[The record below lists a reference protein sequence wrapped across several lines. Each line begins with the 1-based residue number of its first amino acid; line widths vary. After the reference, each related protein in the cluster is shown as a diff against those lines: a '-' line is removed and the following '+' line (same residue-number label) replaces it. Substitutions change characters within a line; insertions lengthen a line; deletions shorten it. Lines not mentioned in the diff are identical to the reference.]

1 MGSINCKEYK
11 TNKKNAACA
20 QENDVDTGSFKFKSE
35 DDMEDTIEK
44 IVCNESDI
52 QENEM
57 KQLNFD
63 EDSKILLIKQNGKL
77 TAIGNKCSH
86 YGAPLHTGSLG
97 DGRVRCPW
105 HGACFNTQT
114 GDIEDFPGL
123 DSIPC
128 YKVRVEKDGQVKVQ
142 AKKSVLDKNKRIK
155 DMVRR
160 DENNDQTFIVIGGG
174 PSAGVCV
181 ETLRQEGFTGR
192 IVMICKENTQ
202 PYDRVKVSKTLDP
215 DLSKIQ
221 FRNLEFY
228 DEHSIEIMLGVE
240 ATKLDTSSKTVT
252 CSNGYV
258 IKFDKMYIATG
269 SKAIKVSIP
278 GWELEN
284 IFTIR
289 DHADAVA
296 INTLV
301 SKDLDVVCLGSSFIA
316 LEAAAAL
323 VKKVKSVTVIGRD
336 NVPLKPSFGEVIGQR
351 VLELFKE
358 NNVNM
363 VMKSGIKE
371 ILGVDG
377 KVSEVELIDG
387 TKLPCGMVI
396 MGTGSR
402 FFTDFLKDSEIKIN
416 QNGSIDTDINLM
428 TNIRDIYAGGDI
440 ANAPVCTIENER
452 ATIGHYQ
459 LAQYHGRIAAK
470 NMAGKV
476 EALQAVPFFWTML
489 FGKSFRYSGYG
500 KASDVKIVGSVE
512 ELKFVAFYLDGENN
526 VIATASCNRDPVV
539 AQYAELMAMGK
550 KLHKNDLEDEDP
562 FAWTQS
568 LLKPHLKVC

>member
-20 QENDVDTGSFKFKSE
+20 QENDGDTGSYKFRSE
-35 DDMEDTIEK
+35 SDMEDIIEK
-44 IVCNESDI
+44 VVCNESDI
-52 QENEM
+52 QENQM

-105 HGACFNTQT
+105 HGACFNTET

-128 YKVRVEKDGQVKVQ
+128 YKVKVEKDGQVKVQ
-142 AKKSVLDKNKRIK
+142 AKKSALDKNKRIK
-155 DMVRR
+155 DMVKR
-160 DENNDQTFIVIGGG
+160 DENNDKTFIVVGGG

-202 PYDRVKVSKTLDP
+202 PYDRVKVSKTLDT
-215 DLSKIQ
+215 DVSKMQ
-221 FRNLEFY
+221 FRNMDFY
-228 DEHSIEIMLGVE
+228 NEYSIELMLGVE
-240 ATKLDTSSKTVT
+240 ATKLDANAKIVT
-252 CSNGYV
+252 CSNGYA
-258 IKFDKMYIATG
+258 IKFDKIYIATG
-269 SKAIKVSIP
+269 SQAVKVPIP
-278 GWELEN
+278 GYELEN
-284 IFTIR
+284 IFTVR

-296 INTLV
+296 INPLI

-323 VKKVKSVTVIGRD
+323 VKKVKSVTLIGRD
-336 NVPLKPSFGEVIGQR
+336 NVPLKPSFGDEIGER
-351 VLELFKE
+351 VLQLFKD

-363 VMKSGIKE
+363 IMNSGVKQ
-371 ILGVDG
+371 ILGTNG

-387 TKLPCGMVI
+387 TKIPCGMCI
-396 MGTGSR
+396 MGVGSR
-402 FFTDFLKDSEIKIN
+402 CYTDFLKDSGIAIN
-416 QNGSIDTDINLM
+416 PNGSIDTDIHLK
-428 TNIRDIYAGGDI
+428 TNIDDIYVGGDI
-440 ANAPVCTIENER
+440 ANAPVYTIGNER

-459 LAQYHGRIAAK
+459 LAQYHGRIAAM
-470 NMAGKV
+470 NMAGKA
-476 EALQAVPFFWTML
+476 EELQAVPYFWTML

-500 KASDVKIVGSVE
+500 KAASIKIVGSVQD
-512 ELKFVAFYLDGENN
+512 LKFVAFYLDEQNN
-526 VIATASCNRDPVV
+526 VISTASCNRDPVV
-539 AQYAELMAMGK
+539 SQYADLVAMGK
-550 KLHKNDLEDEDP
+550 KLHKDDLEVEDP

-568 LLKPHLKVC
+568 LMKTDARVC

>member
-11 TNKKNAACA
+11 TKKNPACA
-20 QENDVDTGSFKFKSE
+20 QENDGDTGSYKFRSE
-35 DDMEDTIEK
+35 SDMEDVIEK
-44 IVCNESDI
+44 VVCNDSDI
-52 QENEM
+52 QDNEM

-77 TAIGNKCSH
+77 SAIGNKCSH
-86 YGAPLHTGSLG
+86 YGAPLHTGSLS

-105 HGACFNTQT
+105 HGACFNIET

-128 YKVRVEKDGQVKVQ
+128 YKVRVEKNGQVKVQ
-142 AKKSVLDKNKRIK
+142 AKKSALDKNKRVK

-160 DENNDQTFIVIGGG
+160 DESNDQTFVVVGGG

-202 PYDRVKVSKTLDP
+202 PYDRVKVSKTLETDV
-215 DLSKIQ
+215 SKMQ
-221 FRNLEFY
+221 FRSLDFY
-228 DEHSIEIMLGVE
+228 NEHSIEIMLGVE
-240 ATKLDTSSKTVT
+240 ATKLDASSKTVT
-252 CSNGYV
+252 CSNGYA
-258 IKFDKMYIATG
+258 IKFDKLFIATG
-269 SKAIKVSIP
+269 SKAIKVPIT
-278 GWELEN
+278 GAELEN
-284 IFTIR
+284 VFTVR
-289 DHADAVA
+289 DHADALA
-296 INTLV
+296 ISSLIT
-301 SKDLDVVCLGSSFIA
+301 KDLDVVCLGSSFVA

-323 VKKVKSVTVIGRD
+323 VKKVKSVTVIGRE
-336 NVPLKPSFGEVIGQR
+336 NVPLKPSFGEEIGER

-363 VMKSGIKE
+363 VMNSGIKE
-371 ILGVDG
+371 ILGTDG
-377 KVSEVELIDG
+377 KVSEVELVDG
-387 TKLPCGMVI
+387 SKLPCGILI

-402 FFTDFLKDSEIKIN
+402 FYTDFIKDSGVTVN
-416 QNGSIDTDINLM
+416 PNGSIDADNYLM
-428 TNIRDIYAGGDI
+428 TNVQDIYVGGDI
-440 ANAPVCTIENER
+440 ANAPVYTIGNER

-459 LAQYHGRIAAK
+459 LAQYHGRIAAM

-476 EALQAVPFFWTML
+476 TELQAVPFFWTML

-500 KASDVKIVGSVE
+500 KPSDVKIVGSVKD
-512 ELKFVAFYLDGENN
+512 LKFVAFYLDAENN

-539 AQYAELMAMGK
+539 AQYAELLAMGK
-550 KLHKNDLEDEDP
+550 KLHVDDLTVEDP
-562 FAWTQS
+562 FAWTQR
-568 LLKPHLKVC
+568 LIKTDARVC